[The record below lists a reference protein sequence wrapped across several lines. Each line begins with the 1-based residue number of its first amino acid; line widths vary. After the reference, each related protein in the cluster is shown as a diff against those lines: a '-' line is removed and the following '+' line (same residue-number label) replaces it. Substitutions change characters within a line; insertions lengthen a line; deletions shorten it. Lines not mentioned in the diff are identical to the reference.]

1 MFNRVKGLFSGGL
14 DDPTVI
20 NVKWN
25 RERLV
30 IPLKNGL
37 RVPLSELRAALAERT
52 SLPPNAFKLIH
63 KGAVLKDDS
72 ALLSAYSIAPGAT
85 LQLLEINAAPSAP
98 APKAPKTEESTIAQ
112 IRAELAQVQSN
123 LQPGVEAFIAALS
136 PDTPNATSSA
146 AAPQPIATVTSA
158 SAPTPAPAEKPA
170 VLQGT
175 NTLTEQHTKLGELL
189 LQALLRLDAIN
200 IESGWPDARA
210 ERKGAV
216 KTVQGVLD
224 RVDGAWKDAKAR
236 GVS

>member
-1 MFNRVKGLFSGGL
+1 MFSRVKGMFSGGI

-30 IPLKNGL
+30 VQLKNGL
-37 RVPLSELRAALAERT
+37 RVPLSELRATLAERT
-52 SLPPNAFKLIH
+52 SLAPNSFKLIH

-85 LQLLEINAAPSAP
+85 LQLLESNAAPSAP

-123 LQPGVEAFIAALS
+123 LQPGVDAFLASLS
-136 PDTPNATSSA
+136 SPTSATTTSSA

-158 SAPTPAPAEKPA
+158 PAPAETPP
-170 VLQGT
+170 VLQGAK
-175 NTLTEQHTKLGELL
+175 TLNEQHAKLGELL

-216 KTVQGVLD
+216 KNVQGILD
-224 RVDGAWKDAKAR
+224 RVDGAWRDAKAK
-236 GVS
+236 GAA